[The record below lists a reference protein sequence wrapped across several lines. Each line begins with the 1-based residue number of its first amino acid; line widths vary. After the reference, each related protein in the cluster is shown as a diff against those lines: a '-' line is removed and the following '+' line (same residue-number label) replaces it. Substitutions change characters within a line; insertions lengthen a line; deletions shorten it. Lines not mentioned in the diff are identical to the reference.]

1 VVQKIFKGLFIT
13 GFIMVCTAVFLD
25 TYKVASLSMLKS
37 SEKKMQFELKE
48 KYTIAAPD
56 APINEGDYLLA
67 PSVPESDASQ
77 EEKDAYEEAKT
88 DFDAKVKDLKAKY
101 DEEKK
106 AYDKTYKEYQRKQKT
121 LDLEKQRNA
130 QATKKFNEKL
140 TKDIEVTQLAINDFV
155 TATILRYIGSLILL
169 LGSLGILL
177 FGETYE
183 KLGVLVVLGFGIK
196 TIIGL

>member
-1 VVQKIFKGLFIT
+1 MVQKIFKGLFIT